1 VVLLISS
8 NGFCFGYQYK
18 VPPLHIRHL
27 IVGAGV
33 GVLLITS
40 SCN

>member
-8 NGFCFGYQYK
+8 NGFRFGYQYK
-18 VPPLHIRHL
+18 VPLPHICHL
-27 IVGAGV
+27 ITSAGV

-40 SCN
+40 SCD